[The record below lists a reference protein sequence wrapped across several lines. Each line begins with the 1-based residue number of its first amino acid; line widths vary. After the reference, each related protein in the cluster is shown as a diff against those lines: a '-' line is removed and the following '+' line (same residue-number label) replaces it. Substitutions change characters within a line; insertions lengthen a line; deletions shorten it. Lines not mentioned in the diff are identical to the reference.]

1 MKLILITYLVISMP
15 TFANPN
21 FNVSD
26 VNVKIEALVA
36 SKAHIT
42 NSALDVED
50 RNSNPDFVAIK
61 NMAVT
66 SWSQMIDN
74 MELLAQGNDG
84 KGLMIEA
91 LQVLEPV
98 DYMSAFEKLVT
109 KFEAGTLTKEMMTS
123 AVLPNGR
130 MTTFFAYNFQHPRVI
145 ASLGKIKNKLPQ
157 QDPLIEILNDLLSGE
172 RKAAYEA
179 YRQAHV
185 GTSEPIKP
193 ILMLP

>member
-1 MKLILITYLVISMP
+1 MP
-15 TFANPN
+15 TFANPD

-42 NSALDVED
+42 NSALDAED
-50 RNSNPDFVAIK
+50 RNSNPDFLAIK

-84 KGLMIEA
+84 KGLMVEA

-98 DYMSAFEKLVT
+98 DYMSAFERLVI
-109 KFEAGTLTKEMMTS
+109 KFEAGTLTKEIMTS
-123 AVLPNGR
+123 AVLPSGR

-185 GTSEPIKP
+185 GTSEPTKP
-193 ILMLP
+193 ILMLPPT